1 MSTID
6 AAFLDELRARTPI
19 APLIGRRVKLS
30 RSGRNWKGCCPF
42 HGEKTPSFYVYDDHY
57 HCFGCGVHGDVISF
71 VMQIEGKSFPE
82 AVENLASEAGLEVPK
97 ATPQAR
103 EQAVR
108 ARTLGDVLEAAQRLW
123 THTLRQPEGRPGLD
137 YLRKR
142 GLTDDTI
149 TSFGLGWASDKRGA
163 LVSALREQNITPEA
177 LVEAGLMS
185 ADEEGRPKGELFW
198 GRVTFPIRDRRGD
211 LVSFGGRILGDRQP
225 KYLNGPETA
234 LFSKRRLLFGLDRA
248 RAAIRAPRPKGAH
261 HIEAIVVEGYMD
273 VIALHQAG
281 FTGAVAPLGTALT
294 PEQLEI
300 LWQVAPSPILC
311 FDGDTAGRRAAIKAA
326 ETALPLLST
335 ERGLRFCMLPEG
347 EDPDSLIRT
356 KGRAT
361 TEQFFTSARPLAD
374 ILFDLLAEGTPPNP
388 TPEQR
393 ATLRARLVE
402 ATGKIADK
410 SLAGEY
416 RSSLLDRFFQ
426 TYRGRKGSKPG
437 SKGFGNTSASSW
449 TAPAGPSA
457 PDTPLDGTAAK
468 LAILTALVLRYPR
481 LTGSVADAWC
491 QLDLPPDLAELRAAV
506 LDCTASGTMFD
517 DYPDEDTVFA
527 RMMDVLTQQGLGP
540 RAKALIRT
548 TCIKK
553 PGKQVDDGLMDTPPE
568 VQWWHFYASTNR
580 AAFEADIA
588 RDNEAAMRDGVDAAQ
603 WDRLRMRILA
613 LTSLR
618 RLEDDSC

>member
-19 APLIGRRVKLS
+19 APLIGRRVKLT

-71 VMQIEGKSFPE
+71 VMQLEGKSFPE
-82 AVENLASEAGLEVPK
+82 AVENLAAEAGLEVPK

-103 EQAVR
+103 AQAVR
-108 ARTLGDVLEAAQRLW
+108 AKTLGDVLDAAQQLW
-123 THTLRQPEGRPGLD
+123 THALHEPEGRPGLD

-142 GLTDDTI
+142 GLTDETI
-149 TSFGLGWASDKRGA
+149 ATFGLGWASDRRGA
-163 LVSALREQNITPEA
+163 LVSAMREQNITPEA
-177 LVEAGLMS
+177 LAEAGLMS
-185 ADEEGRPKGELFW
+185 TDEEGRPKGELFW

-211 LVSFGGRILGDRQP
+211 IVSFGGRILGDRQP

-248 RAAIRAPRPKGAH
+248 RAAIRAPRPKGAAPV
-261 HIEAIVVEGYMD
+261 EAVVVEGYMD

-281 FTGAVAPLGTALT
+281 FPGAVAPLGTALT

-311 FDGDTAGRRAAIKAA
+311 FDGDAAGRRAAIKAA
-326 ETALPLLST
+326 ETTLPLLST

-347 EDPDSLIRT
+347 EDPDSLSRT
-356 KGRAT
+356 KGRAAV
-361 TEQFFTSARPLAD
+361 EQLFAGARPLAD
-374 ILFDLLAEGTPPNP
+374 VLFDLLAEGTPQNP

-393 ATLRARLVE
+393 ATLRSRLVE
-402 ATGKIADK
+402 AAGKIADK

-426 TYRGRKGSKPG
+426 TYRGRKGGRPG
-437 SKGFGNTSASSW
+437 KNGNSFTPS
-449 TAPAGPSA
+449 AGPSV
-457 PDTPLDGTAAK
+457 PFVPLDAGAAK
-468 LAILTALVLRYPR
+468 LALLTALVLRYPR

-491 QLDLPPDLAELRAAV
+491 QLDLPQDLAELRSAI
-506 LDCTASGTMFD
+506 LDSTASGTMLD
-517 DYPDEDTVFA
+517 DHPDEETAFT
-527 RMMDVLTQQGLGP
+527 RMMDALGEQGLGA
-540 RAKALIRT
+540 RAEALLRT
-548 TCIKK
+548 ACLRK
-553 PGKQVDDGLMDTPPE
+553 PGRQVDDGLMESPPE
-568 VQWWHFYASTNR
+568 VRWWHFYAATNR

-588 RDNEAAMRDGVDAAQ
+588 RDTEAWTREGLDPAQ
-603 WDRLRMRILA
+603 WDRLKLRLEALA
-613 LTSLR
+613 SLR
-618 RLEDDSC
+618 RLEDGSY

>member
-1 MSTID
+1 M
-6 AAFLDELRARTPI
+6 
-19 APLIGRRVKLS
+19 KLS

-57 HCFGCGVHGDVISF
+57 HCFGCGVHGDVITF
-71 VMQIEGKSFPE
+71 VMETEGKSFPD
-82 AVENLASEAGLEVPK
+82 AVESLAAEAGLEVPK

-103 EQAVR
+103 AQAVR

-123 THTLRQPEGRPGLD
+123 SYALHQPEGRTGLD

-142 GLTDDTI
+142 GLTDETI
-149 TSFGLGWASDKRGA
+149 AAFGLGWASDKRGA
-163 LVSALREQNITPEA
+163 LVSALREQNIMPEA
-177 LVEAGLMS
+177 LAEAGLMS
-185 ADEEGRPKGELFW
+185 TDEEGRPKGELFW

-248 RAAIRAPRPKGAH
+248 RAAIRAPRPKGAPPVD
-261 HIEAIVVEGYMD
+261 AVVVEGYMD

-281 FTGAVAPLGTALT
+281 FPGAVAPLGTALT
-294 PEQLEI
+294 PEQLET

-347 EDPDSLIRT
+347 EDPDSLSRT
-356 KGRAT
+356 KGRVAVA
-361 TEQFFTSARPLAD
+361 QLFAGARPLAD
-374 ILFDLLAEGTPPNP
+374 VLFDLLAEGTPQNP

-393 ATLRARLVE
+393 ATLRSRLVE
-402 ATGKIADK
+402 AAGKIADK

-426 TYRGRKGSKPG
+426 TYRGRKGGKPG
-437 SKGFGNTSASSW
+437 KNGSAF
-449 TAPAGPSA
+449 TPPAGPVT
-457 PDTPLDGTAAK
+457 PDAPLDGTAAK
-468 LAILTALVLRYPR
+468 LTLLTGLILRYPR
-481 LTGSVADAWC
+481 LIGSVADAWC
-491 QLDLPPDLAELRAAV
+491 QLDLPPGLAELRSAV
-506 LDCTASGTMFD
+506 LDGTASGTMFD
-517 DYPDEDTVFA
+517 DHPDEDTVFT
-527 RMMDVLTQQGLGP
+527 RMMDMLGQQGLRP
-540 RAKALIRT
+540 RAEALIRT
-548 TCIKK
+548 ACIKK
-553 PGKQVDDGLMDTPPE
+553 PGKQVDDGLMESPPE
-568 VQWWHFYASTNR
+568 VLWWHFYASANR

-588 RDNEAAMRDGVDAAQ
+588 RDTEAWTREGLDPAQ
-603 WDRLRMRILA
+603 WDRLKLRIEALA
-613 LTSLR
+613 SLR
-618 RLEDDSC
+618 RLEDGSY